1 MVTRGEA
8 TAGRVAQAM
17 EGAAAIEI
25 KVTIPHHQIKS
36 ALKRFALK
44 VDPEARRYIYFFDTP
59 PLDLM
64 HAGVI
69 IRARRVVGD
78 THDSTVK
85 FRPVEPDEVKAKWT
99 RYNDFKIEADAS
111 EKGLVKSASF
121 SMPVGKGLIK
131 RVAAGKGAL
140 EKLFTPQQQ
149 AFLKEMTGRAIDFAR
164 LAALGPITAHRWNVN
179 SPACPWPIT
188 VELWRRGDGALLMEA
203 SIKSPAVQAA
213 AAVGGFMAFL
223 AEMGAEKDNEEQTK
237 TRWALEY
244 YAGQLIPEGKVQPP
258 ARKSTAR
265 TKPASKPAK
274 SATTEEA
281 RRTKPRVSRAR

>member
-1 MVTRGEA
+1 MVTRGKA
-8 TAGRVAQAM
+8 TAGRVALAM
-17 EGAAAIEI
+17 EGAATIEI
-25 KVTIPHHQIKS
+25 KITIPQHQVKP
-36 ALKRFALK
+36 ALKRLDLK
-44 VDPEARRYIYFFDTP
+44 VDPDAKRYIYFFDTP
-59 PLDLM
+59 ALDLM

-85 FRPVEPDEVKAKWT
+85 FRPVVPEQVKAKWT

-121 SMPVGKGLIK
+121 SMPVDKGLIK

-149 AFLKEMTGRAIDFAR
+149 AFLKEMTGHEIDFSTIAV
-164 LAALGPITAHRWNVN
+164 LGPITAHRWRVN

-188 VELWRRGDGALLMEA
+188 VELWRREDGAQMLEA
-203 SIKSPAVQAA
+203 SIKTPAVQAA

-223 AEMGAEKDNEEQTK
+223 AEMGAEQDNEQQTK

-244 YAGQLIPEGKVQPP
+244 YAGKLPGAVTAKLEGNGATP
-258 ARKSTAR
+258 AAAK
-265 TKPASKPAK
+265 K
-274 SATTEEA
+274 SAT
-281 RRTKPRVSRAR
+281 RTMPKVSRSQ

>member
-1 MVTRGEA
+1 MVTRGKA
-8 TAGRVAQAM
+8 TAGRVALAM

-25 KVTIPHHQIKS
+25 KITIPQHQVKA

-44 VDPEARRYIYFFDTP
+44 VDPDAKRYIYFFDTP
-59 PLDLM
+59 QLELM
-64 HAGVI
+64 RAGVI

-85 FRPVEPDEVKAKWT
+85 FRPVVPADVKSKWT
-99 RYNDFKIEADAS
+99 RYSDFKIEADAS

-121 SMPVGKGLIK
+121 SMPVEKGLIK

-140 EKLFTPQQQ
+140 KALFTPQQQ
-149 AFLKEMTGRAIDFAR
+149 AFLKDMTGREIDFSTIAV
-164 LAALGPITAHRWNVN
+164 LGPITAHRWRVN

-188 VELWRRGDGALLMEA
+188 AELWRREDGAQMMEA
-203 SIKSPAVQAA
+203 SIKSPAIQAA

-223 AEMGAEKDNEEQTK
+223 AEAGAEKDNEQQTK

-244 YAGQLIPEGKVQPP
+244 YAGKLPGGGK
-258 ARKSTAR
+258 
-265 TKPASKPAK
+265 AK
-274 SATTEEA
+274 SAAKRAKVAEAKKSA
-281 RRTKPRVSRAR
+281 RRTMPKVSRSQ